1 MGNAPTTRKLTDAE
15 ARLAEIFAMQQNAG
29 APQLA
34 KLRTAAFDAF
44 SKTGLP
50 NRRDEAWKYTDLRAL
65 LRDVK
70 PLAAPPEDSAKQSAR
85 SAAVLDSVAVRRLV
99 FVGGYFVPEL
109 SDLGDLEAG
118 LSVVSL
124 SEALA

>member
-15 ARLAEIFAMQQNAG
+15 ARLAEIFAMQQSAG

-70 PLAAPPEDSAKQSAR
+70 PLARRRKRAR
-85 SAAVLDSVAVRRLV
+85 SKARGVRQFLRASRRGASSSSAAISFRS
-99 FVGGYFVPEL
+99 FPI
-109 SDLGDLEAG
+109 
-118 LSVVSL
+118 
-124 SEALA
+124 LAIWKQG